1 MVSNLSLVLFKGII
15 RKQLT
20 KKYNLKKFA
29 SGCMEG
35 ALSGCCKAES
45 LRTGWYVLSKTKIYT
60 IITEI
65 LHICATCFILCF
77 LLKVFFKTFGEPLYL
92 LTVHL
97 KLIFRGALKK
107 ALMVLED
114 QYYQRQYFVKIFPS
128 PLALMLQIHF
138 YPSPSWI
145 ILDCPSKV
153 MVLKSATFSAPESAH
168 ETNLETTYFMLFL
181 KNLTKNLEKKVVV
194 NFVWVE

>member
-1 MVSNLSLVLFKGII
+1 MHGGS
-15 RKQLT
+15 
-20 KKYNLKKFA
+20 
-29 SGCMEG
+29 
-35 ALSGCCKAES
+35 LSGCCKAES

-65 LHICATCFILCF
+65 LHVCATCFILCF
-77 LLKVFFKTFGEPLYL
+77 LLKIFFKTVGEPLYL

-97 KLIFRGALKK
+97 KLIFRDALKK